1 MVERGALPVRAA
13 QKVQAILAAAEG
25 AGGGKT
31 FSVLSN
37 PEFLGHRYNRFAEFR
52 SGADRR

>member
-1 MVERGALPVRAA
+1 VVERGALPVRAA

-37 PEFLGHRYNRFAEFR
+37 PEFLGHRYN
-52 SGADRR
+52 